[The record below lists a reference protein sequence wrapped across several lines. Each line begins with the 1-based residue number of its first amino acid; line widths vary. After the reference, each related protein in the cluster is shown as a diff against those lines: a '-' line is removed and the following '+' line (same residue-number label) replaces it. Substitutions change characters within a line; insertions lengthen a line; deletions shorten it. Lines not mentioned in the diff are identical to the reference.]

1 MTQYDYKVVPAPAR
15 GLKAKGVKGA
25 EARFAYAMETQLNEL
40 AAEGW
45 EFQRAETLP
54 SEERQGLTS
63 SVTNYRSLLVFRRPK
78 SAAAAAAPEVQADG
92 FQPMPVEGA
101 EGEADTQTDAQ
112 TEADTVSTEAEA
124 TPEREVEG
132 EMRDALRDR
141 DMSEALRDRVAQ
153 LMDKGET
160 QKAD

>member
-78 SAAAAAAPEVQADG
+78 SATAAAASEVQADG

-101 EGEADTQTDAQ
+101 EAEVGTQTDAQ
-112 TEADTVSTEAEA
+112 TEAEAVSTEAEA

-153 LMDKGET
+153 LMDTGET

>member
-1 MTQYDYKVVPAPAR
+1 MQDYKVIPAPR
-15 GLKAKGVKGA
+15 KGLKAKGVKTP
-25 EARFAYAMETQLNEL
+25 EDRFAHALQEL
-40 AAEGW
+40 INSEAKQGW
-45 EFQRAETLP
+45 RFLRAETLP